1 MLQSTVITDLGT
13 ELNHSSFVSV
23 FSYSSFLFEHEL
35 PFLSFLSTNN
45 PPIHS
50 SIHSSIHAFI
60 HLSIHP
66 SIHNQS
72 IKQPHPSIHFSLF
85 TASFVSTSIVRLF
98 TYSIVSSTRTPNSLS
113 SSGTSSLA
121 SNYASLPPSTPT
133 YKPGSTQNETPAA
146 SGVLQLIVG
155 VSMLSSPM

>member
-1 MLQSTVITDLGT
+1 MDLLGSAISRH
-13 ELNHSSFVSV
+13 LYLYSPSSHFYLSMS
-23 FSYSSFLFEHEL
+23 FPSSHLFQQ
-35 PFLSFLSTNN
+35 T
-45 PPIHS
+45 
-50 SIHSSIHAFI
+50 I

-72 IKQPHPSIHFSLF
+72 NNHILPIHFSLF

-113 SSGTSSLA
+113 SSGTSSLP
-121 SNYASLPPSTPT
+121 SNYASLPPSSPPPQ
-133 YKPGSTQNETPAA
+133 PGPPQNDTPAA

>member
-1 MLQSTVITDLGT
+1 MLQSTIIVDLGT

-23 FSYSSFLFEHEL
+23 FSFLSFLFEHEL
-35 PFLSFLSTNN
+35 PFLSFLPTNN

-50 SIHSSIHAFI
+50 SIH
-60 HLSIHP
+60 
-66 SIHNQS
+66 NQS
-72 IKQPHPSIHFSLF
+72 INQTINGFLPIHFSLF

-113 SSGTSSLA
+113 SSGTSSLP
-121 SNYASLPPSTPT
+121 SNYASLPPSSPT

>member
-1 MLQSTVITDLGT
+1 MLQSIVITDLLGSAISRHLYLYSPT
-13 ELNHSSFVSV
+13 PHFYLSMSFSSSHF
-23 FSYSSFLFEHEL
+23 FQQTIH
-35 PFLSFLSTNN
+35 
-45 PPIHS
+45 PP
-50 SIHSSIHAFI
+50 
-60 HLSIHP
+60 IHP

-72 IKQPHPSIHFSLF
+72 NNHILPIHFSLF

-113 SSGTSSLA
+113 SSGTSSLP